1 MVQTLLR
8 HKADHYA
15 DYDLEYF
22 ERCLADGFEIDQQE
36 TLEAGTRRL
45 YYGRSKRQV

>member
-15 DYDLEYF
+15 DYDLAYF
-22 ERCLADGFEIDQQE
+22 ERCLADAFEIAQQE
-36 TLEAGTRRL
+36 TLGTRRL
-45 YYGRSKRQV
+45 YYARGRHQA